1 MATSGCGQLR
11 LATSGL
17 QWASSGL
24 EPLEVS
30 SNGLV
35 DSSTREWPGVALNGL
50 EWWVVVSAP
59 EWLGYSLSGVER
71 HRMVLRTVRAFMGFE
86 WRRVAYAVGRDALG
100 PDTLVMTRVMTT

>member
-1 MATSGCGQLR
+1 MATSGCGWLR

-35 DSSTREWPGVALNGL
+35 DSSTREWPGVALSGRFNG
-50 EWWVVVSAP
+50 
-59 EWLGYSLSGVER
+59 R
-71 HRMVLRTVRAFMGFE
+71 E
-86 WRRVAYAVGRDALG
+86 WRAVVWNDLG
-100 PDTLVMTRVMTT
+100 AAWSGTDDP

>member
-1 MATSGCGQLR
+1 MASICLDEPEWLGVLLR
-11 LATSGL
+11 GL
-17 QWASSGL
+17 NSFERS
-24 EPLEVS
+24 
-30 SNGLV
+30 
-35 DSSTREWPGVALNGL
+35 GVALNGL